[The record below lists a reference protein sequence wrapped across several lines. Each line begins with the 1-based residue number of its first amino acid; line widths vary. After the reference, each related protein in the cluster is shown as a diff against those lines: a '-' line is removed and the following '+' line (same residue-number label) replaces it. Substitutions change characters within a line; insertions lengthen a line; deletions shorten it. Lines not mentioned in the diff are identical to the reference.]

1 MNKKILLFFLLA
13 LLTPAWTLFLP
24 GCSQDHSAA
33 YEKAFAEGGK
43 ARADSGS
50 SEPVELSEISFSAQN
65 LPRLFEIIVGGKCL
79 KASAYSGSNEPDGAA
94 ASIRLSEVLGENAF
108 LPDGFWLISPFFE
121 PQEFFFRDFDLSQ
134 PIDLGALALTM
145 KEKKITARPVSE
157 AIRQIGPFICGRDDN
172 NDGSSLYDWAS
183 AEALWCYSRPQ
194 GVKLIG
200 LDSPED
206 LPQPIFNFHN
216 ETSFTVAP
224 DGLKVAYIEQG
235 YLVVHDLQTA
245 QRQKWPLTRNPAEQ
259 TLATCST
266 ELLSWSPNGRFI
278 LGSNFAY
285 YNHYLAKLW
294 ALDLQTGRIN
304 AFNARLTHSF
314 ADPVWSPDG
323 NQVVVTEIFKPFSTD
338 FRGQWDLLD
347 LRSPKIFAVAR
358 KEKFSTSYDFSWN
371 SAGKLVLNPSLAEEI
386 EVFDPL
392 WQQEQE
398 EFRAYRLDS
407 GAGYLATGLRFLTK
421 EGETEFTLDLKPA
434 LVKCGLELETIHTL
448 FFDLLKVEDKYLFL
462 KGKAATLNNV
472 RAYALFGRVDLTTKE
487 VVFLEPLW
495 VRPESRAI
503 FLGEHFNS
511 AQEQLLLLPDE
522 DSLLIL
528 DLAALAWQK
537 ITVAEP
543 VLSAGWVGEKILYI
557 TASGIYLRAGNSTQ
571 ILHKAQDNEAFL
583 PGIKLSPDLSYA
595 VIPSKKPYTGML
607 DEIGLTI
614 IDLKA
619 LREFNL

>member
-1 MNKKILLFFLLA
+1 MYKKLLSFFLIA
-13 LLTPAWTLFLP
+13 LLMLGLTLFIP
-24 GCSQDHSAA
+24 GCTQHHSTTLKSTSPGQG
-33 YEKAFAEGGK
+33 E
-43 ARADSGS
+43 ARPNSGS
-50 SEPVELSEISFSAQN
+50 PEPKLSEICFSTKD
-65 LPRLFEIIVGGKCL
+65 LPRMFEIVVGGKTL
-79 KASAYSGSNEPDGAA
+79 KAQNSRGFELLSGREDTV
-94 ASIRLSEVLGENAF
+94 RLSEVLGKNAF